1 MVRSARCPAVA
12 EDSIHLRKKRTKAQA
27 AVKPFCF
34 FNFCSDLCGNRERE
48 ITPKTLSREPA
59 LRWPAL
65 GRARSEFRHLLASK
79 KFQRPRNLVRWFVA
93 VKEAADFGTRHAI
106 WIATQSGSDGVRSN
120 VAQRIAENESARI
133 FAVAPHLERRGE
145 MRQPNDG

>member
-1 MVRSARCPAVA
+1 MCPAVA

-79 KFQRPRNLVRWFVA
+79 KFQRPRNLVRRFVA
-93 VKEAADFGTRHAI
+93 VKQAADLGPRQAI
-106 WIATQSGSDGVRSN
+106 RIPPEGGADGVRSN
-120 VAQRIAENESARI
+120 IAQRVAENESSGI
-133 FAVAPHLERRGE
+133 LAVPPHLEGGGE
-145 MRQPNDG
+145 MRQPNHS